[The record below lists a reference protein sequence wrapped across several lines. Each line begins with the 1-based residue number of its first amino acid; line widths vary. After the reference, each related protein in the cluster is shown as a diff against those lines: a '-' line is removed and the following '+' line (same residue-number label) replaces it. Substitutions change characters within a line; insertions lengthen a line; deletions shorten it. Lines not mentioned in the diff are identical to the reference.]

1 MSISNRGLIRLVAIL
16 SIVFFLPV
24 ACRPR
29 DVEQRYP
36 LKGKVVSVD
45 KRGLT
50 VTVAH
55 EAIPGY
61 MDAMT
66 MPFKLKNDR
75 LLNDVSDGDGI
86 QATLVI
92 AGLRSWLD
100 DVVLTRETAEASN
113 LVKRDAWI
121 EPKPGDM
128 VPEFSLVDQNGG
140 RFGLNQL
147 RGQNL
152 ILTFIYTRC
161 PLPDYCPL
169 MTDNF
174 GEIEKAIKSSSG
186 DNSKLVLLSITLDP
200 TFDTPEVLR
209 RYAEAN
215 SADLTHWRFAT
226 GTAGEI
232 KKIATYFGLQYW
244 DEGDQ
249 VIHSLRT
256 ALIGADGKLVKL
268 YRGNEWKP
276 EEVIHDLQ
284 GVPVN

>member
-100 DVVLTRETAEASN
+100 DVVLTREAAEASN

-128 VPEFSLVDQNGG
+128 VPEFSLVDQNGR
-140 RFGLNQL
+140 RFGLNEF

-161 PLPDYCPL
+161 PLPDY
-169 MTDNF
+169 
-174 GEIEKAIKSSSG
+174 
-186 DNSKLVLLSITLDP
+186 
-200 TFDTPEVLR
+200 
-209 RYAEAN
+209 
-215 SADLTHWRFAT
+215 
-226 GTAGEI
+226 
-232 KKIATYFGLQYW
+232 
-244 DEGDQ
+244 
-249 VIHSLRT
+249 
-256 ALIGADGKLVKL
+256 
-268 YRGNEWKP
+268 
-276 EEVIHDLQ
+276 
-284 GVPVN
+284 